1 MEGLNVP
8 WREGGEGWEI
18 REGGREG
25 GTPDCDQVLEEEKD
39 KICSFSW
46 RFELEANLN
55 FTYLNCRTFH
65 HMRTIRG

>member
-25 GTPDCDQVLEEEKD
+25 GTPDCDQVLEE
-39 KICSFSW
+39 
-46 RFELEANLN
+46 
-55 FTYLNCRTFH
+55 
-65 HMRTIRG
+65 